1 MKEIIKTSL
10 APQAIGPYSQAIMID
25 NILYTSGQIALD
37 PETGKMVDGGIEEQT
52 VRVMENLK
60 AILEAAGMGF
70 DNVIKTTVFITN
82 MDDFQKVNEIYGKYF
97 GENPPARSCVEVSRL
112 PRNALVE
119 IELIARR

>member
-37 PETGKMVDGGIEEQT
+37 PATGKMVDDGIEEQT

>member
-37 PETGKMVDGGIEEQT
+37 PATGKMVDGGIEEQT